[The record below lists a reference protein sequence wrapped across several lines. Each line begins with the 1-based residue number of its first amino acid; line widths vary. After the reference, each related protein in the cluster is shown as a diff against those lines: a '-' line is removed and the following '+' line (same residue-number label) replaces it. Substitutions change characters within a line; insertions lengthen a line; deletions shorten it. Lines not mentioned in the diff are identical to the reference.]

1 MWSNERKNRITG
13 NTMTMTI
20 RGRFTEMALGTQ
32 PGDEDIYRQFIAS
45 KAPDALSTEEEIALS
60 GVDEVMDRKITVFPM
75 GKFFK
80 TPDDV
85 FYDTL
90 SKKNPIP
97 MDEDGWPLNEDGS
110 RMEGEF
116 VTVPFMWDYQFK
128 GACKE
133 AIQMLSRASKKKAG
147 KTKKEDEDSSEVA
160 EEIAEE
166 KPKKRGRPKKKSIED
181 EIADKL
187 PVANF
192 AAAKI
197 TAFKKVVD
205 GTWFL
210 KERRIPLLVP
220 EEWTDELGNTHP
232 TWKVGPDGQ
241 RRLNT
246 YSRPLRADGPT
257 GSRTALACS
266 EFVPAGTEFYFTI
279 ELLNPSDKEALL
291 EVLDYKM
298 IFGMLQWRGG
308 GKGTMIWTPADKNG
322 KPIDD

>member
-1 MWSNERKNRITG
+1 MWSNQRESRITKS
-13 NTMTMTI
+13 TYELTI

-45 KAPDALSTEEEIALS
+45 KAPDALSTEEEVALS
-60 GVDEVMDRKITVFPM
+60 GVDEVMDKKITIFPM

-80 TPDDV
+80 TPGDV
-85 FYDTL
+85 FIDTL
-90 SKKNPIP
+90 SRKNTVSLD
-97 MDEDGWPLNEDGS
+97 DEGYPLNEDGT
-110 RMEGEF
+110 RMEGKF
-116 VTVPFMWDYQFK
+116 VTVPFMWDYQMK

-147 KTKKEDEDSSEVA
+147 KPKKEEGA
-160 EEIAEE
+160 EEPVEEE
-166 KPKKRGRPKKKSIED
+166 KPKKRGRKKKED
-181 EIADKL
+181 VVAETLPTADY
-187 PVANF
+187 

-205 GTWFL
+205 GTWFI

-232 TWKVGPDGQ
+232 TWKVGADGQ

-246 YSRPLRADGPT
+246 FSRPLRADGPT
-257 GSRTALACS
+257 GSRTALASS
-266 EFVPAGTEFYFTI
+266 EFVPAGTEFYCTI

-322 KPIDD
+322 KPID